1 MMATDTVLS
10 ILILAVIALLAGAF
24 VLWRRGGPKRQVIL
38 MVILALVAIGNVAI
52 WIVPDSQGNIP
63 LDQTAR

>member
-1 MMATDTVLS
+1 MATDTVLS
-10 ILILAVIALLAGAF
+10 ILVLAAIALLLGAF

-52 WIVPDSQGNIP
+52 WIVPDSQGKAP
-63 LDQTAR
+63 LDQIGH